1 MRCAGA
7 EEIWI
12 PSHSGTR
19 EPMLQTSNV
28 ALMRGPHFNTQ
39 SASFKGISEPT
50 ILLKKRHNT
59 WHGLLRVGNPVFTS
73 RISECLACIY
83 ILAPL
88 STLLAAAS
96 KLLQSEGC
104 PPLSSLIFTARKG
117 EQGSDE
123 TLPAWWLGEHQSPG
137 TTGQLCYRTC
147 EKKSSTKETSV
158 DIFHTRLVRI
168 WAALCFFPGELTRMP
183 HVQEYG
189 TMQNTWPQVPSLCL
203 PPTFSPPNAAQIPAL
218 PLFF

>member
-1 MRCAGA
+1 MLQAPQAQGTVALKSHCKTNRTKGQERQVRACPNIWPRFCDLTAEWSMRCAGA

-104 PPLSSLIFTARKG
+104 PPLSSPIFTARKG
-117 EQGSDE
+117 E
-123 TLPAWWLGEHQSPG
+123 
-137 TTGQLCYRTC
+137 
-147 EKKSSTKETSV
+147 
-158 DIFHTRLVRI
+158 
-168 WAALCFFPGELTRMP
+168 
-183 HVQEYG
+183 
-189 TMQNTWPQVPSLCL
+189 
-203 PPTFSPPNAAQIPAL
+203 
-218 PLFF
+218 